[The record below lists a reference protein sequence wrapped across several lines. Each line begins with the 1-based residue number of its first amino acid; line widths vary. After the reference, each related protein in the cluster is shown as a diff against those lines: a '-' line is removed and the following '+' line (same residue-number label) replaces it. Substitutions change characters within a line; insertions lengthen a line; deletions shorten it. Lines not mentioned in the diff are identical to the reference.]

1 MGQCISSLQQAGEP
15 PEEYKRRWTSG
26 PGVSDGVDG
35 GYRAASTYTTTANV
49 GMGTGKDRFVF
60 LQHQA
65 GRHALD
71 PIDEQASLNANTSP
85 ARQHGGWD
93 ESKKDLAKSSNSAL
107 RPRASCGGPPGA
119 DSRQTGP
126 LNWTKGELIGQGAF
140 GSVFLGMDNDTGQL
154 MAVKQVHV
162 SKAGSS
168 KVSEHVTALEAE
180 VRLLQQLDHPNI
192 VRYLSTETT
201 NDALHIFLEF
211 VPGGSIASLLAK
223 FGHFRETVVKVYT
236 RQILL
241 GLEYLHA
248 HGIIHRDIK
257 GANILVDNTGLVK
270 LADFGASKKIEDLVT
285 IDSGFKSMKGT
296 PYWMAPEIIKQ
307 SGHGRQA
314 DIWSVACTVIEMATG
329 RPPWSGLGSQ
339 VAAMFHIASS
349 KGPPPIPEH
358 LSAEC
363 KDFLYLCFNRNW
375 KDRPLAAQLLQHPF
389 LASVPPR
396 TVAAPLASIATGR
409 AAGVG
414 GAPAIPPVAARAA
427 PPATQAGEHAAGGE
441 GAQGDLDSPAIK
453 AWRTPP
459 KAGGSPSGSSDAGR
473 VGDGDASDPDTPPGP
488 SGDPS
493 PAKGS
498 EGPART
504 ASQGRGVAAGP
515 GSACGAFGGG
525 AAEGAGVDA
534 GTIPGPVVVAARG
547 AVAAGK
553 AAHAGSPLPCR
564 PGPGLS
570 QRGAGE
576 GPPPALATEDVGAK
590 VGVPRQASRRQV
602 RASLPSPVAGQRG
615 GGGGGAPGPLQR
627 AHRAREGVGA
637 ATAAPAAPLT
647 VGPPGGPS
655 IASQTRD
662 ADGARGGDRAEAT
675 PHRRQLS
682 AATSLRLPG
691 PPPATELGACAE
703 GTPGPDPGIAVPAE
717 GGRGGD
723 GGQSCVDATGT
734 SGEGG
739 VEAGAPVRSDSTCP
753 GRRERPAATSIR
765 AAPSAGVRQSM
776 PALRREREASRSPTE
791 RSLSGSAA
799 FLPGRAGSEAG
810 RHLHGRPSGEGTA
823 AGQQA
828 DLAPGAEAPG
838 GDSGASSPLH
848 DTSRTSS
855 PGRAG
860 EEEAEAWVLHSVPP
874 SPALVRRWQAPARP
888 QEGMPAGGAS
898 APGSSDQSLDP
909 GSNQSTYNPMEE
921 PSWMP
926 GGAAAAALAARL
938 AAAPS
943 EAATSEAAPSEA
955 PRERR
960 GAPVAA
966 PVEQARHARA
976 PSRIPTPPSSPW
988 GAARAARS
996 TVARPAT
1003 ERAGVTAMESLPP
1016 PSARRRHS
1024 DASPRDPIPPPA
1036 ADSWEEAAAVATA
1049 AGPDAR
1055 EDKDLGS
1062 WWPPPPARDHM
1073 VWTNEDGD
1081 IDALPWDVGRS
1092 SMAAPAGLFR
1102 AALG

>member
-1 MGQCISSLQQAGEP
+1 
-15 PEEYKRRWTSG
+15 
-26 PGVSDGVDG
+26 
-35 GYRAASTYTTTANV
+35 ANV

-93 ESKKDLAKSSNSAL
+93 ESKKDLAKSNSSNSAL

-358 LSAEC
+358 LSAE
-363 KDFLYLCFNRNW
+363 NW

-414 GAPAIPPVAARAA
+414 GAPAIPPVVARAA

-459 KAGGSPSGSSDAGR
+459 KAGESPSGSSNAGR
-473 VGDGDASDPDTPPGP
+473 VDDGEASDPDTPPGP

-493 PAKGS
+493 PVKGS

-534 GTIPGPVVVAARG
+534 GTIPGPFVVAARG

-553 AAHAGSPLPCR
+553 AAHTGSPLPCR
-564 PGPGLS
+564 TGPGLS

-576 GPPPALATEDVGAK
+576 GPPPPLATEDVGAK
-590 VGVPRQASRRQV
+590 VGVPRQASRRHV
-602 RASLPSPVAGQRG
+602 RASLPSPVAGQR

-637 ATAAPAAPLT
+637 ATAAPAGPLA
-647 VGPPGGPS
+647 VGPPGGPL
-655 IASQTRD
+655 IASQSRD
-662 ADGARGGDRAEAT
+662 ADGARGRDRSEAT
-675 PHRRQLS
+675 PRRRQLS
-682 AATSLRLPG
+682 AATSLRLAG
-691 PPPATELGACAE
+691 PPPAMELGACAE
-703 GTPGPDPGIAVPAE
+703 GTPGPDPGIAAPAIVPAE
-717 GGRGGD
+717 GERGGTGAVLRGRD
-723 GGQSCVDATGT
+723 GH
-734 SGEGG
+734 ERRGG
-739 VEAGAPVRSDSTCP
+739 GEAGAPVRSGSTSP

-776 PALRREREASRSPTE
+776 PALLREREASRSPTE
-791 RSLSGSAA
+791 RALSGSAA
-799 FLPGRAGSEAG
+799 FLPGRAGSVAG
-810 RHLHGRPSGEGTA
+810 RHLHRRPSGEGTA
-823 AGQQA
+823 ACQQA

-855 PGRAG
+855 PGRA
-860 EEEAEAWVLHSVPP
+860 V
-874 SPALVRRWQAPARP
+874 
-888 QEGMPAGGAS
+888 
-898 APGSSDQSLDP
+898 
-909 GSNQSTYNPMEE
+909 
-921 PSWMP
+921 
-926 GGAAAAALAARL
+926 
-938 AAAPS
+938 
-943 EAATSEAAPSEA
+943 
-955 PRERR
+955 
-960 GAPVAA
+960 
-966 PVEQARHARA
+966 
-976 PSRIPTPPSSPW
+976 
-988 GAARAARS
+988 RAARS

-1003 ERAGVTAMESLPP
+1003 ERAGVPATESLPP
-1016 PSARRRHS
+1016 SPARRRHS
-1024 DASPRDPIPPPA
+1024 DASPRDPVPPPA

-1062 WWPPPPARDHM
+1062 WWPPSPARDHM

>member
-1 MGQCISSLQQAGEP
+1 
-15 PEEYKRRWTSG
+15 
-26 PGVSDGVDG
+26 
-35 GYRAASTYTTTANV
+35 
-49 GMGTGKDRFVF
+49 
-60 LQHQA
+60 
-65 GRHALD
+65 
-71 PIDEQASLNANTSP
+71 
-85 ARQHGGWD
+85 
-93 ESKKDLAKSSNSAL
+93 
-107 RPRASCGGPPGA
+107 
-119 DSRQTGP
+119 
-126 LNWTKGELIGQGAF
+126 
-140 GSVFLGMDNDTGQL
+140 MDNDTGQL

-358 LSAEC
+358 LSAE
-363 KDFLYLCFNRNW
+363 NW

-414 GAPAIPPVAARAA
+414 GAPAIPPVVARAA

-459 KAGGSPSGSSDAGR
+459 KAGESPSGSSNAGR
-473 VGDGDASDPDTPPGP
+473 VDDGEASDPDTPPGP

-493 PAKGS
+493 PVKGS

-534 GTIPGPVVVAARG
+534 GTIPGPFVVAARG

-553 AAHAGSPLPCR
+553 AAHTGSPLPCR
-564 PGPGLS
+564 TGPGLS

-576 GPPPALATEDVGAK
+576 
-590 VGVPRQASRRQV
+590 
-602 RASLPSPVAGQRG
+602 
-615 GGGGGAPGPLQR
+615 
-627 AHRAREGVGA
+627 
-637 ATAAPAAPLT
+637 
-647 VGPPGGPS
+647 
-655 IASQTRD
+655 
-662 ADGARGGDRAEAT
+662 
-675 PHRRQLS
+675 
-682 AATSLRLPG
+682 
-691 PPPATELGACAE
+691 
-703 GTPGPDPGIAVPAE
+703 
-717 GGRGGD
+717 RGGD

-739 VEAGAPVRSDSTCP
+739 GEAGAPVRSGSTCP

-776 PALRREREASRSPTE
+776 PALLREREASRSPTE
-791 RSLSGSAA
+791 RALSGSAA
-799 FLPGRAGSEAG
+799 FLPGRAGSVAG
-810 RHLHGRPSGEGTA
+810 RHLHRRPSGEGTA
-823 AGQQA
+823 ACQQA
-828 DLAPGAEAPG
+828 DLAPGAEAP
-838 GDSGASSPLH
+838 
-848 DTSRTSS
+848 
-855 PGRAG
+855 
-860 EEEAEAWVLHSVPP
+860 V
-874 SPALVRRWQAPARP
+874 
-888 QEGMPAGGAS
+888 
-898 APGSSDQSLDP
+898 
-909 GSNQSTYNPMEE
+909 
-921 PSWMP
+921 
-926 GGAAAAALAARL
+926 
-938 AAAPS
+938 
-943 EAATSEAAPSEA
+943 
-955 PRERR
+955 
-960 GAPVAA
+960 
-966 PVEQARHARA
+966 
-976 PSRIPTPPSSPW
+976 
-988 GAARAARS
+988 RAARS

-1003 ERAGVTAMESLPP
+1003 ERAGVPATESLPP
-1016 PSARRRHS
+1016 SPARRRHS
-1024 DASPRDPIPPPA
+1024 DASPRDPVPPPA

-1062 WWPPPPARDHM
+1062 WWPPSPARDHM